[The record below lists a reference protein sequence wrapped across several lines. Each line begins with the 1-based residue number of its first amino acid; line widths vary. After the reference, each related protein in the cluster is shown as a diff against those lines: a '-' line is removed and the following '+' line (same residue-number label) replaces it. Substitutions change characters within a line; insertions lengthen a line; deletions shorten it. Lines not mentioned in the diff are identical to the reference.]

1 MAKTMYS
8 ISLNYNKAQQQAKNL
23 DSIASQL
30 RGSASKLQGCKG
42 NISSA
47 WKGEN
52 ATAYLKKLEMV
63 ANNLDK
69 IEKNINKIASTVRA
83 NSKRIYDAEV
93 NALNIAKKRNY
104 K

>member
-1 MAKTMYS
+1 MYS
-8 ISLNYNKAQQQAKNL
+8 ISLNYNKAQQQARNL
-23 DSIASQL
+23 ESVSAQL
-30 RGSASKLQGCKG
+30 RSSISKLQSCTG

>member
-8 ISLNYNKAQQQAKNL
+8 ISLNYNKTQQQARNL
-23 DSIASQL
+23 ESVSAQL
-30 RGSASKLQGCKG
+30 RSSISKLQSCKG

-83 NSKRIYDAEV
+83 NSKRTYDAEV
-93 NALNIAKKRNY
+93 NAFNIAKKRNY